1 MERGAVSYE
10 PASDDRASG
19 AVRDVEDQTPI
30 YLYSTINL
38 YVSAADI
45 NELIKQYGEEAA
57 EDETIEEIIPA
68 DLCSITGAASAT
80 RFWNF
85 MST

>member
-1 MERGAVSYE
+1 MNRHQMIEL
-10 PASDDRASG
+10 PG

-68 DLCSITGAASAT
+68 DAAQ
-80 RFWNF
+80 
-85 MST
+85 